1 MKLIVIDKNVP
12 RLNKIIEAIIYIIAY
27 AIIITLIS
35 LVLKTIELDRTHFGL
50 YALLSS
56 AIIYILNKT
65 IKPILFELTVPITGI
80 TMGLFYPCINVLIL
94 KITDLILGKHF
105 NTYGVISL
113 FFTAVLISFIY
124 ILTDELIIKPII
136 KRSEKNERVS

>member
-1 MKLIVIDKNVP
+1 MELELHKQLKLYF
-12 RLNKIIEAIIYIIAY
+12 RETLIYIIAY

-35 LVLKTIELDRTHFGL
+35 LILKTIELDKAHFGL

-56 AIIYILNKT
+56 LIIYILNKT

-94 KITDLILGKHF
+94 KLTDWILLSHF
-105 NTYGVISL
+105 NTHGTISL

-136 KRSEKNERVS
+136 KRSEKHE